1 VIFVIFVVPIQE
13 ISGNMERLYGRH
25 AVHECLRARR
35 RKMLRLLIAEGVQDA
50 LILREMQQL
59 AHEQRVQLG
68 TAKREFFDQVSPHA
82 QGVLLE
88 VEEYPYAEWEDLLIT
103 MPRGVGSGDAAEPP
117 LILILDSLQD
127 PQNFGNLIRT
137 AEAVGVS
144 GIVIAERRSASVTP
158 AVVNASAGA
167 TEHLRIA
174 RVVNLARTVD
184 LLKKQDVWVAAL
196 QDIYAANLKGAMAL
210 IVGSEGEGVSRLLR
224 DKADFVI
231 KLPMRGKI
239 ESLNASVAGA
249 VALYEI
255 VRQRNV

>member
-1 VIFVIFVVPIQE
+1 
-13 ISGNMERLYGRH
+13 MERLYGRH
-25 AVHECLRARR
+25 AVVECLRARR
-35 RKMLRLLIAEGVQDA
+35 RKILRLLVAEGVQDA
-50 LILREMQQL
+50 PILREMQKL
-59 AHEQRVQLG
+59 AGEQRVQIG
-68 TAKREFFDQVSPHA
+68 SAKREFFDQVSPHA

-103 MPRGVGSGDAAEPP
+103 VPRGVGDGSAAESP

-184 LLKKQDVWVAAL
+184 LLKKQDVWVVAL
-196 QDIYAANLKGAMAL
+196 QDDARAQDIYSANLKGAMAL

-255 VRQRNV
+255 VRQRG

>member
-1 VIFVIFVVPIQE
+1 
-13 ISGNMERLYGRH
+13 MERLYGRH
-25 AVHECLRARR
+25 AVLECLRARR
-35 RKMLRLLIAEGVQDA
+35 RTMARLLIAEGVQDA
-50 LILREMQQL
+50 TIFREMQRM
-59 AHEQRVQLG
+59 AREQGLQVG
-68 TAKREFFDQVSPHA
+68 SAKREFFDQVSPHA

-88 VEEYPYAEWEDLLIT
+88 VEAYPYAELDALL
-103 MPRGVGSGDAAEPP
+103 PSPLRRGVGGEVAPP

-144 GIVIAERRSASVTP
+144 GIIIPERRSASVTP

-167 TEHLRIA
+167 TEHLHIA
-174 RVVNLARTVD
+174 RVVNLARAVD
-184 LLKKQDVWVAAL
+184 DLKKHDVWVAAL
-196 QDIYAANLKGAMAL
+196 QGDDRAQEIYAANLKGALAL

-224 DKADFVI
+224 DKADFLI
-231 KLPMRGKI
+231 KLPMWGKI

-255 VRQRNV
+255 VRQRNS

>member
-1 VIFVIFVVPIQE
+1 
-13 ISGNMERLYGRH
+13 MERLYGRH

-35 RKMLRLLIAEGVQDA
+35 RNMTRLLIAEGVQDA
-50 LILREMQQL
+50 PILREMQRM
-59 AHEQRVQLG
+59 AREQRVPVGL
-68 TAKREFFDQVSPHA
+68 AKREFFDQVSPHA

-88 VEEYPYAEWEDLLIT
+88 VEAYPYADLDDVLMT
-103 MPRGVGSGDAAEPP
+103 MPRGVGSGGTTEPP

-174 RVVNLARTVD
+174 RVVNLARAVD
-184 LLKKQDVWVAAL
+184 DLKKQDVWVAAL
-196 QDIYAANLKGAMAL
+196 QDDARAQDIYTANLKGALAL

-224 DKADFVI
+224 DKADFVV

-249 VALYEI
+249 VALYEV
-255 VRQRNV
+255 VRQRG